1 MEKTK
6 IMDKS
11 WKEILDREFQSP
23 YFIKLEK
30 FLEKEYREKNIF
42 PPREEIFNL
51 FKNIKFYEIKVVI
64 LGQDPYHGE
73 NQGNGIAFSVND
85 GISLPPSLRNI
96 FKELK
101 LEYPEYEIPV
111 SGNLMRWVKQG
122 VFLLNAVLTVEEGV
136 ANSHA
141 GKGWE
146 RFTDEI
152 IRRIGE
158 REEPVVFIL
167 WGNSARGKKSLITN
181 PKHLIL
187 ESVHPSPLSASRGFF
202 GSNHFKKTNEYLIKN
217 SRSPIQ
223 W

>member
-1 MEKTK
+1 MEK
-6 IMDKS
+6 S
-11 WKEILDREFQSP
+11 WNDILDKEFQSP
-23 YFIKLEK
+23 YFIELKK
-30 FLEKEYREKNIF
+30 FLEKEYKEKKIY
-42 PPREEIFNL
+42 PPKEEVFNL
-51 FKNIKFYEIKVVI
+51 FKNIKFPEIKIVI

-73 NQGNGIAFSVND
+73 KQGNGVAFSVND
-85 GISLPPSLRNI
+85 GIPFPPSLRNI

-101 LEYPEYEIPV
+101 LEYPEYEIPK

-122 VFLLNAVLTVEEGV
+122 VFLLNAVLTVEEGY

-152 IRRIGE
+152 IKRIGE
-158 REEPVVFIL
+158 REEPIVFLL
-167 WGNSARGKKSLITN
+167 WGNSARGKRTLISN

-187 ESVHPSPLSASRGFF
+187 ESFHPSPLSASRGFF
-202 GSNHFKKTNEYLIKN
+202 GCGHFRKANEYLEENGLI
-217 SRSPIQ
+217 PIN